1 MIDQVVLLETT
12 LVQVALLA
20 SVKYAF
26 EHAPTG
32 LALVDLQM
40 LLQIASTRKRLGA
53 VAALEW
59 LFTCVNAG
67 VPDQV
72 RHLTEGLV
80 AARYQA
86 RVRPLF
92 VVHSRMLLQRRVLR
106 KYLMAVAA
114 NEPFSVVVSPLVLF
128 QRFLAIKELRAFSY
142 RTFEKHLYWG
152 RIIFLINSFLIKTVL
167 N

>member
-12 LVQVALLA
+12 LVQVALLT
-20 SVKYAF
+20 SIKYAF

-59 LFTCVNAG
+59 LLTCVNAG

-80 AARYQA
+80 AARYCA
-86 RVRPLF
+86 RIRPLF
-92 VVHSRMLLQRRVLR
+92 VVHPRMLLQ
-106 KYLMAVAA
+106 
-114 NEPFSVVVSPLVLF
+114 
-128 QRFLAIKELRAFSY
+128 
-142 RTFEKHLYWG
+142 
-152 RIIFLINSFLIKTVL
+152 
-167 N
+167 